1 MLKGMKISVIGAGGW
16 GTALARLL
24 ARKGHTVSLWARNSQ
39 LAQDLDRRRVNEK
52 YLPGVIL
59 PRENLQITSDLAQA
73 LQDTEVVLLAVPSF
87 AVRETARRLKLILKD
102 HALAVVNTAKG
113 LERESLLTMSMVLK
127 EELSR
132 GDSQIAP
139 TFTLSGPSHAEEV
152 GRDAPTSVVIAGEDA
167 QTGIALQR
175 AFMTERFRLYFS
187 DDILGVEYGGTVK
200 NIIALAAGISDG
212 LGYGDNT
219 KAALIARGLAEM
231 VRLGVKLG
239 AQRET
244 FFGLAGLGD
253 LVATCTSQHSRN
265 RAVGYRIGRGERLSQ
280 ILQSMSMV
288 AEGVYAT
295 QAVRALARAHD
306 VELPITE
313 AVYAILYE
321 DSDPIEQLNS
331 LMTREPKREIL

>member
-1 MLKGMKISVIGAGGW
+1 MLKNMKIAVIGAGGW

-24 ARKGHTVSLWARNSQ
+24 ARKGHSVVLWARNPK
-39 LAQDLDRRRVNEK
+39 LAQELEK
-52 YLPGVIL
+52 NRTNQQYLPGVLL
-59 PRENLQITSDLAQA
+59 PSENLSVTSDLAEA
-73 LQDTEVVLLAVPSF
+73 VGSAEVILLAVPSF
-87 AVRETARRLKLILKD
+87 AVRQTAQKLK
-102 HALAVVNTAKG
+102 ALQPTPNAWINTAKG
-113 LERESLLTMSMVLK
+113 LERSSSLTMSMVLK
-127 EELSR
+127 EELSEN
-132 GDSQIAP
+132 I
-139 TFTLSGPSHAEEV
+139 FTLSGPSHAEEV
-152 GRDAPTSVVIAGEDA
+152 GRDSPTSVVIAGENA
-167 QTGIALQR
+167 KTGIELQK
-175 AFMTERFRLYFS
+175 AFMTERFRVYFS
-187 DDILGVEYGGTVK
+187 EDILGVEYGGTVK

-239 AQRET
+239 ARRET

-265 RAVGYRIGRGERLSQ
+265 RAVGYRIGKGEKLSQ
-280 ILQSMSMV
+280 ILQTMSMV

-295 QAVRALARAHD
+295 QAVRALARAQG

-313 AVYAILYE
+313 AVYAMLYE
-321 DSDPIEQLNS
+321 EADPIRQLNA

>member
-1 MLKGMKISVIGAGGW
+1 MRISVIGAGGW

-24 ARKGHTVSLWARNSQ
+24 ARKGHSVCLWARRPQ
-39 LAQDLDRRRVNEK
+39 FAQDLDRKRVNEK
-52 YLPGVIL
+52 YLPGVPL
-59 PRENLQITSDLAQA
+59 PKDNLHVTSDLTEA
-73 LQDTEVVLLAVPSF
+73 LQETEIVLLAVPSF
-87 AVRETARRLKLILKD
+87 AVRETARKLKPFLGK
-102 HALAVVNTAKG
+102 HVLAVINTAKG
-113 LERESLLTMSMVLK
+113 LERETLYTMSMVLK
-127 EELSR
+127 EELNELA
-132 GDSQIAP
+132 QQKI
-139 TFTLSGPSHAEEV
+139 FTLSGPSHAEEV

-239 AQRET
+239 ARRET
-244 FFGLAGLGD
+244 FFGLSGLGD
-253 LVATCTSQHSRN
+253 LVATCTSRHSRN
-265 RAVGYRIGRGERLSQ
+265 RAVGYRIGQGEKLPQ

-295 QAVRALARAHD
+295 QAVRALARAQG

-321 DSDPIEQLNS
+321 NSDPLEQLNA
-331 LMTREPKREIL
+331 LMTRDPKREGL

>member
-1 MLKGMKISVIGAGGW
+1 
-16 GTALARLL
+16 
-24 ARKGHTVSLWARNSQ
+24 
-39 LAQDLDRRRVNEK
+39 
-52 YLPGVIL
+52 
-59 PRENLQITSDLAQA
+59 
-73 LQDTEVVLLAVPSF
+73 
-87 AVRETARRLKLILKD
+87 
-102 HALAVVNTAKG
+102 
-113 LERESLLTMSMVLK
+113 
-127 EELSR
+127 
-132 GDSQIAP
+132 
-139 TFTLSGPSHAEEV
+139 
-152 GRDAPTSVVIAGEDA
+152 GRDAPTSVVIAGEDV

-239 AQRET
+239 ARRET
-244 FFGLAGLGD
+244 FFGLSGLGD
-253 LVATCTSQHSRN
+253 LVATCTSRHSRN
-265 RAVGYRIGRGERLSQ
+265 RAVGYRIGQGEKLSQ

-295 QAVRALARAHD
+295 QAVRTLSRAQG

-321 DSDPIEQLNS
+321 NSDPLEQLNA
-331 LMTREPKREIL
+331 LMTRDPKREGL